1 MQLTIILTAKIETTG
16 GDYAYLD
23 DQGRYRLKSLF
34 DNADTK
40 TGEASHPV
48 RMLQH
53 LAGANYGMHFPLH
66 AGTEVFVTCLNGN
79 PDRPIILGAAPNAQT
94 RSPVTS
100 ANASQHIIRTAAGN
114 ELLMDDMADSEKINL
129 HTKDKKNIL
138 TLDANSDGHKL
149 ALRTEEGLA
158 EFYAKKTM
166 RFESGDTYT
175 LITGNDQT
183 ITVENKHSLQTNKK
197 EIAFDAATDIA
208 LTAKHNIKLNSE
220 EKDISLTSGQDLIV
234 EVGKGMSVQVMD
246 GNSSYTIQQ
255 GSVSIEAAKAITLL
269 SIDGPITIE
278 NGGGSVELS
287 DGKLSVMGT
296 TVSVEGD
303 SVAIKGQMAEMTGGG
318 GGGGAVASKAKAAVS
333 TQAAPMMLAAA
344 DTGTMSDAGSGYG
357 PVATTANAGMAAP
370 ATESSGTT
378 DQFDE
383 QIQFKNAKNTPLTR
397 INYTLRLADG
407 SKISGM
413 TDDQGRTQ
421 RISTPSPQTIT
432 EATLEPRK
440 LQNCCTTNEQHS
452 AEASEPLMV
461 KIDGVTTNSQ
471 EVGSSVQLM
480 QTPEDETRGL
490 TSGEIAMARLI
501 FKDSID
507 YSKVKVHN
515 GEYLWFGMQDNDTAM
530 TPNGEMYFNPKRF
543 KEDFSITDFGDRLLF
558 MHEMVH
564 IWQYQLGYPV
574 KWRGAVRIGLPYKYT
589 LETDKQL
596 SDYNMEAQG
605 NLLSDYWA
613 LKLLQTPPNF
623 WERKHIKDLP
633 LYEKVIRDFI
643 ANSASISN
651 LPGGRP

>member
-34 DNADTK
+34 DTADTK
-40 TGEASHPV
+40 AGEASHPV

-53 LAGANYGMHFPLH
+53 LSGANYGMHFPLH

-287 DGKLSVMGT
+287 DGKLSVMGRSEEHT
-296 TVSVEGD
+296 SE
-303 SVAIKGQMAEMTGGG
+303 
-318 GGGGAVASKAKAAVS
+318 
-333 TQAAPMMLAAA
+333 
-344 DTGTMSDAGSGYG
+344 
-357 PVATTANAGMAAP
+357 
-370 ATESSGTT
+370 
-378 DQFDE
+378 
-383 QIQFKNAKNTPLTR
+383 
-397 INYTLRLADG
+397 
-407 SKISGM
+407 
-413 TDDQGRTQ
+413 
-421 RISTPSPQTIT
+421 
-432 EATLEPRK
+432 
-440 LQNCCTTNEQHS
+440 LQS
-452 AEASEPLMV
+452 LV
-461 KIDGVTTNSQ
+461 
-471 EVGSSVQLM
+471 
-480 QTPEDETRGL
+480 
-490 TSGEIAMARLI
+490 
-501 FKDSID
+501 
-507 YSKVKVHN
+507 
-515 GEYLWFGMQDNDTAM
+515 
-530 TPNGEMYFNPKRF
+530 
-543 KEDFSITDFGDRLLF
+543 
-558 MHEMVH
+558 
-564 IWQYQLGYPV
+564 
-574 KWRGAVRIGLPYKYT
+574 
-589 LETDKQL
+589 
-596 SDYNMEAQG
+596 
-605 NLLSDYWA
+605 
-613 LKLLQTPPNF
+613 
-623 WERKHIKDLP
+623 
-633 LYEKVIRDFI
+633 
-643 ANSASISN
+643 
-651 LPGGRP
+651 